1 MKLDIF
7 QVDAFTKVPFAGNPA
22 AVVPLTEWLPD
33 ETMQNIAAENN
44 LAETAFFVKNR
55 DGYDL
60 RWFTPKVEVNLCGHA
75 TLASAYVIFE
85 CLGLEA
91 SEIRFN
97 SHRSG
102 PLGVSRSGDLIV
114 LDFPAYPLID
124 IETPAELATAEIPP
138 LRSWATQGQLLMML
152 LRNEAE
158 VRDLQPDLQ
167 RVERLPFDA
176 VIITA
181 KGDTAD
187 FVSRLFAPKLGIP
200 EDPVTGA
207 IHCSLIP
214 YWAGELGK
222 DKLFARQLSERGG
235 ELFCESAG
243 ERVRIGGNATLYLKG
258 EIYVEAAR
266 SSATV
271 A

>member
-22 AVVPLTEWLPD
+22 AVVPLGNWLPD
-33 ETMQNIAAENN
+33 ETMQSIAAENN
-44 LAETAFFVKNR
+44 LAETAFFVRND

-85 CLGLEA
+85 CLGLKT
-91 SEIRFN
+91 SEIKFN

-102 PLGVSRSGDLIV
+102 PLGVSREGDRIV
-114 LDFPAYPLID
+114 LDFPAYPLVN
-124 IETPAELATAEIPP
+124 IETPAELATAEVPP
-138 LRSWATQGQLLMML
+138 LRSWSTQGQLLMML
-152 LRNEAE
+152 LRSEAE
-158 VRDLQPDLQ
+158 IKGLLPDME
-167 RVERLPFDA
+167 RIGRLPFDA
-176 VIITA
+176 VIVTA
-181 KGDTAD
+181 RGDTSD
-187 FVSRLFAPKLGIP
+187 FVSRMFAPKLGIP

-222 DKLFARQLSERGG
+222 DKLFARQLSDRGG
-235 ELFCESAG
+235 ELFCEFAG
-243 ERVRIGGNATLYLKG
+243 DRVKIGGNATLYLKG
-258 EIYVEAAR
+258 EIYVEAGR
-266 SSATV
+266 SSANV